1 MELDVSCVPRM
12 ARVERRARG
21 GRTIEDE
28 TVCRQCSKTG
38 FATRFPWQNGAMT
51 ERQGRNLLPNHFAFR
66 SMSIRLIHALQTVVP
81 LGIAT

>member
-28 TVCRQCSKTG
+28 TVSRQCSKTG
-38 FATRFPWQNGAMT
+38 FAARFPWQNGAMT
-51 ERQGRNLLPNHFAFR
+51 ER
-66 SMSIRLIHALQTVVP
+66 
-81 LGIAT
+81 